1 MYRNC
6 MKNKGKSAMV
16 MIDMKEWFGNLIMNM
31 TVRVFFGYQFSHN
44 KQNADQVKKSIR
56 RFTEFLGA
64 IVPSDVI
71 PGLRWLDLGGYGME
85 MNKTAKEM
93 DVIVDGWLQEHK
105 KKIDD
110 SKDHDFMT
118 AVLSRVNEELKQDF
132 YGFDIDTI
140 DKSTCLVQFFL
151 H

>member
-16 MIDMKEWFGNLIMNM
+16 MIDMKEWF
-31 TVRVFFGYQFSHN
+31 
-44 KQNADQVKKSIR
+44 DQVKKPIR
-56 RFTEFLGA
+56 RFTELMGA

-118 AVLSRVNEELKQDF
+118 AVLSRVKEELK
-132 YGFDIDTI
+132 
-140 DKSTCLVQFFL
+140 
-151 H
+151 